1 MTMKR
6 PLGDPDAMQDKGF
19 PEHFVSSGDLDAILN
34 NSTMVI
40 YGSKGSGK
48 SALRRALTEINK
60 KFYCAAGTIDFDDI
74 SFAQVYSDL
83 EKINKTTQAEIPLV
97 ARAAWRNVLAL
108 FVVELISDTL
118 AEGHNLRKRIRS
130 FLATHRGLKHADT
143 NNRLLAWIEK
153 IFARIEE
160 YALVNEATFAG
171 LSPDQRM
178 EAVAFPGVA
187 GLTELLKEA
196 ADHCRALGKHA
207 LVCLD
212 GFDSIVD
219 HTPESRSAIFAGLI
233 DAIDRNR
240 TDPIFEGA
248 ICFKAFLPAELT
260 EDAHLLL
267 WDADKRPLNFTHRL
281 HWSIP
286 EFHDFVA
293 KRLAPFTRT
302 RGASFRENWSEIF
315 PVTVHNKTYD
325 VEEDTFMYI
334 LRHTLHRPRHALIQL
349 QRLLDEWD
357 AKGTST
363 KIDPHFIPPVVSRTN
378 ADLAEK
384 TVDQL
389 SRRMPSIYSF
399 VWSFRNSLDVIPQPD
414 FVQRL
419 RKHFS
424 EHVPAGIDLI
434 AKELYDLGLFGIAL
448 PEEERYESGRG
459 FIRCRFGSIGPRQRG
474 RILQWEATDLIAI
487 SPMLHEFCGLKES
500 NHGAIVPFVGAGNH

>member
-1 MTMKR
+1 MIMKR

-19 PEHFVSSGDLDAILN
+19 PEHFVSSGDLSAILN
-34 NSTMVI
+34 DSTMVI

-48 SALRRALTEINK
+48 SALRRALTEINREA
-60 KFYCAAGTIDFDDI
+60 YCAAGTIDFDDI

-83 EKINKTTQAEIPLV
+83 QKINQTTQAEIPLL

-118 AEGHNLRKRIRS
+118 PDTHILRRRIRL
-130 FLATHRGLKHADT
+130 FLSAHRGLKAPDT

-153 IFARIEE
+153 IFSRIEA
-160 YALVNEATFAG
+160 YAIDNEVTIAG
-171 LSPDQRM
+171 LTPDQRM
-178 EAVAFPGVA
+178 QAVEFPGVD
-187 GLTELLKEA
+187 GLGDLLKAA
-196 ADHCRALGKHA
+196 ADHCRSLGKHA

-240 TDPIFEGA
+240 SDPIYDGA

-267 WDADKRPLNFTHRL
+267 WDADKRPANFTHRL
-281 HWSIP
+281 RWSIP
-286 EFHDFVA
+286 EFHSFVA
-293 KRLAPFTRT
+293 KRLAPFTKT
-302 RGASFRENWSEIF
+302 KGTSFRENWDEIF
-315 PVTVHNKTYD
+315 PATVHNKIYD
-325 VEEDTFMYI
+325 VEEDTFMYV

-349 QRLLDEWD
+349 QRILDEWD
-357 AKGTST
+357 GKNGST
-363 KIDPHFIPPVVSRTN
+363 KVDPYFIAPVVARTN

-389 SRRMPSIYSF
+389 SRRLPSIYSF
-399 VWSFRNSLDVIPQPD
+399 IWSFKNSAGVIQQGD
-414 FVQRL
+414 FLQRL
-419 RKHFS
+419 RKHFTPDRSLS
-424 EHVPAGIDLI
+424 EIDLV

-448 PEEERYESGRG
+448 RDEERNRSERG
-459 FIRCRFGSIGPRQRG
+459 VFQCRFGSIGPRQRG
-474 RILQWEATDLIAI
+474 RILQWEASDLIAI
-487 SPMLHEFCGLKES
+487 SPMFHEFCGLKES
-500 NHGAIVPFVGAGNH
+500 NHGAIVPIV